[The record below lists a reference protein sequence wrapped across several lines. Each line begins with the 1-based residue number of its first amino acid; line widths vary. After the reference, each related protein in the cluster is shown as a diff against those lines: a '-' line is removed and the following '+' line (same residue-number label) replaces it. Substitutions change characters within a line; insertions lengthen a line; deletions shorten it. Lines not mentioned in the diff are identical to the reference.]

1 MVRKDAARRGQAYPL
16 TTSRGRVT
24 RKGALVALGF
34 PFNAGDSVA
43 QFQPLNVVEI
53 LKFGLSG
60 LVFLFALLSFWLFYA
75 EQKRDPPRPK
85 MLGCILMFSLL
96 NLVAASLVAVSGRFG
111 VAAAPNALASGYALP
126 SRLDS
131 TGFAYSCD
139 YSTFFID
146 MSSWKKLPPGVD
158 KRTKKISSAT
168 FTRNDL
174 LRKLSSSTDDYVL
187 RPWTTG
193 AGIETGFLRAPSGV
207 ELSFNEVSSDSERRT
222 YEFVVPLG
230 KQPVG
235 ASWPISTNFTIWN
248 GFQGETQEDWRADIE
263 VPTKFV
269 SFTIRFPAEKEVTEA
284 KVFID
289 DGRSQPSSLSKENPV
304 VLSQDR
310 NGQNFA
316 TWTGSSIPGK
326 RYVLFVWKWQPRNN
340 QPSQRSATNLAPRA

>member
-1 MVRKDAARRGQAYPL
+1 MWP
-16 TTSRGRVT
+16 GRVAVVVI
-24 RKGALVALGF
+24 RSVF
-34 PFNAGDSVA
+34 EAGDPLA

-53 LKFGLSG
+53 LRFGLSG

-85 MLGCILMFSLL
+85 MLGYILTFAIL
-96 NLVAASLVAVSGRFG
+96 NLVAASLVAAAGRFG
-111 VAAAPNALASGYALP
+111 AASAPSALASGYALP
-126 SRLDS
+126 SRLDP

-146 MSSWKKLPPGVD
+146 MSGWKQLPPGVD
-158 KRTKKISSAT
+158 KRSKKVSSTA

-174 LRKLSSSTDDYVL
+174 LRKVSSSTEDYVL
-187 RPWTTG
+187 QPWTTG
-193 AGIETGFLRAPSGV
+193 AGIDTGFLRAPSGV
-207 ELSFNEVSSDSERRT
+207 ELSFNEVSTDSERRT

-248 GFQGETQEDWRADIE
+248 GFQGEAQEDCRADIE

-269 SFTIRFPAEKEVTEA
+269 SFTIRFPAEKEVTEV
-284 KVFID
+284 KVFVD

-316 TWTGSSIPGK
+316 TWTGSDIPGK
-326 RYVLFVWKWQPRNN
+326 RYVLFVWKWHSRRGPTVTSKQ
-340 QPSQRSATNLAPRA
+340 SH